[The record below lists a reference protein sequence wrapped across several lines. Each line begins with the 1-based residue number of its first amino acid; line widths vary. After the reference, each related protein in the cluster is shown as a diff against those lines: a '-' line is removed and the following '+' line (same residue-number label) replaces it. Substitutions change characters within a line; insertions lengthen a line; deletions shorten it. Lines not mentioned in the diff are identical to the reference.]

1 MPGLLR
7 VLLLLACLPAQ
18 GAWALQLQLEA
29 RGLDAQAR
37 AVSERL
43 LVDSLARLP
52 PSFRQRLAGPVS
64 VRWSTTLPDEAFA
77 RADAWRARIELN
89 ARLLPALLADP
100 QQPAR
105 GRHAS
110 LELELQAT
118 VLHELAHL
126 YDRARYW
133 TPAERRLH
141 GRCRQQLASLGAVG
155 LPGAC
160 RGQTARRYT
169 LSDHPRLLDLA
180 GWPQAVGRRGA
191 REAFNGQQAR
201 SVDRY
206 ELSHPREFF
215 AVNFEHFLLDPQYA
229 CRRPSLAALFSE
241 HFAWQPPRQAACAK
255 GLAYLNA
262 GSDFARAPLARLDP
276 ARLYRV
282 DYLLAEG
289 NQQWA
294 SRFGHSMLR
303 LVLCAPGRAPGEDCL
318 LDVEHHLVLS
328 FRAYVDDVQLSSWG
342 GLSGAYPSRLFV
354 LPLAQVIDEYTRVE
368 LRSLQSVPLRLSAD
382 QRRALLTRALEQH
395 WSYDG
400 RYFFISN
407 NCAVETLKLL
417 RSGTAD
423 PHLADLDS
431 LLPNGLLQLLV
442 ARGLADPS
450 ALAEP
455 REAERLGYRFA
466 SYRERYTQLF
476 AGLQADWGLP
486 YGRVEDWLDAPPTQ
500 RQAWFARASLRQSA
514 ALLVL
519 EQAARRRLLLRVQDE
534 LKQRYLS
541 ESPEALAPLGEGLQ
555 RLLQQSGF
563 LSRPAEL
570 LGTQGYGLPQDE
582 EWQRLAE
589 HSAQRQAQLQQLAGQ
604 LDAALL
610 QLLDPAQR
618 AELAAQDA
626 NLRELSAQ
634 LRRLQRGAGGL
645 RL

>member
-1 MPGLLR
+1 MFKPVRTLAVLAVVCGLCAGPAAAASPGFVLPPELAAGEHAATVQLLEQAQA
-7 VLLLLACLPAQ
+7 LLPP
-18 GAWALQLQLEA
+18 AWAGALQRPLAFSWRDDLPEGVHGRA
-29 RGLDAQAR
+29 RGGAIALRRELLDAWM
-37 AVSERL
+37 
-43 LVDSLARLP
+43 
-52 PSFRQRLAGPVS
+52 QRDASAGLDDP
-64 VRWSTTLPDEAFA
+64 
-77 RADAWRARIELN
+77 RAR
-89 ARLLPALLADP
+89 RPLA
-100 QQPAR
+100 A
-105 GRHAS
+105 AI
-110 LELELQAT
+110 
-118 VLHELAHL
+118 HELAHL
-126 YDRARYW
+126 YDLGRAG
-133 TPAERRLH
+133 RLS
-141 GRCRQQLASLGAVG
+141 A
-155 LPGAC
+155 
-160 RGQTARRYT
+160 
-169 LSDHPRLLDLA
+169 DPRLLDLA
-180 GWPQAVGRRGA
+180 GWQLAALRPGRRA
-191 REAFNGQQAR
+191 RNDMRDR
-201 SVDRY
+201 SPDHY
-206 ELSHPREFF
+206 ELHSPREYV
-215 AVNFEHFLLDPQYA
+215 AVNLEHYLLDPDYA
-229 CRRPSLAALFSE
+229 CRRPQLAAYFDA
-241 HFAWQPPRQAACAK
+241 HFGRQSPGPAAGCAP
-255 GLAYLNA
+255 GLAFVRDA
-262 GSDFARAPLARLDP
+262 IGHEQAWRELDP
-276 ARLYRV
+276 RRIHRV

-368 LRSLQSVPLRLSAD
+368 LRSLQSVPLRLSAG

-423 PHLADLDS
+423 PRLADLDS

-486 YGRVEDWLDAPPTQ
+486 YGQVEDWLDAPPTQ

>member
-29 RGLDAQAR
+29 RGLHAQAR

-43 LVDSLARLP
+43 LEDSLARLP
-52 PSFRQRLAGPVS
+52 PSFRQRLARKVS

-141 GRCRQQLASLGAVG
+141 WRCRQQLASLGAVG

-180 GWPQAVGRRGA
+180 GWPQAVGQRGA

-229 CRRPSLAALFSE
+229 CRRPSLAALFAE

-318 LDVEHHLVLS
+318 LDVLHQELPNSTLLSISFHPGLERHFSRKLVLN
-328 FRAYVDDVQLSSWG
+328 R
-342 GLSGAYPSRLFV
+342 
-354 LPLAQVIDEYTRVE
+354 
-368 LRSLQSVPLRLSAD
+368 
-382 QRRALLTRALEQH
+382 
-395 WSYDG
+395 
-400 RYFFISN
+400 
-407 NCAVETLKLL
+407 
-417 RSGTAD
+417 
-423 PHLADLDS
+423 
-431 LLPNGLLQLLV
+431 
-442 ARGLADPS
+442 
-450 ALAEP
+450 LAEP
-455 REAERLGYRFA
+455 RFLNC
-466 SYRERYTQLF
+466 SQ
-476 AGLQADWGLP
+476 
-486 YGRVEDWLDAPPTQ
+486 PTC
-500 RQAWFARASLRQSA
+500 ALRKS
-514 ALLVL
+514 
-519 EQAARRRLLLRVQDE
+519 
-534 LKQRYLS
+534 
-541 ESPEALAPLGEGLQ
+541 
-555 RLLQQSGF
+555 
-563 LSRPAEL
+563 
-570 LGTQGYGLPQDE
+570 
-582 EWQRLAE
+582 
-589 HSAQRQAQLQQLAGQ
+589 
-604 LDAALL
+604 
-610 QLLDPAQR
+610 
-618 AELAAQDA
+618 
-626 NLRELSAQ
+626 
-634 LRRLQRGAGGL
+634 
-645 RL
+645 